1 MVIQLFCSHQIRRH
15 DFCAD
20 HRKDDDA
27 IAIGS
32 NRGRTKDRLAQMI
45 VPFALETPPY
55 PCPHGRMLQNAYL
68 ISNDANKCES
78 SIISFKEMVK
88 FCHFLAR
95 PQRCA
100 AETPVLSE
108 MSAGIRKR
116 SEENT
121 SEFQ

>member
-1 MVIQLFCSHQIRRH
+1 
-15 DFCAD
+15 
-20 HRKDDDA
+20 
-27 IAIGS
+27 
-32 NRGRTKDRLAQMI
+32 MI

-95 PQRCA
+95 QQRCA

-116 SEENT
+116 CSALEGRSEERRGGKECVSKIRTRGWPKNSKKKRRHQKKRKT
-121 SEFQ
+121 